1 MCFQAQT
8 DDNLD
13 TDKDGILDKNDA
25 CPTLAGVIFTNG
37 CPEFY
42 THRYTNEELEKIE
55 KDFINNN
62 KNVDYHLLADFILK
76 KIDRKDIKGKI
87 IYLSVM
93 DVSFPGC
100 GKDRHDYAADNL
112 IDKLVY
118 KHFWD
123 NRNLKKFIN
132 FFPEKILIPIPND
145 LANEDSEF
153 KENYEGLPK
162 TEILGKIALK
172 SKEKVVKL
180 LPTSI
185 ESEEDFKKNSGQLII
200 RLKIEKNI
208 VRVDIEPELDRYFLE
223 FKKSKYSEIAQ

>member
-1 MCFQAQT
+1 M
-8 DDNLD
+8 
-13 TDKDGILDKNDA
+13 
-25 CPTLAGVIFTNG
+25 
-37 CPEFY
+37 
-42 THRYTNEELEKIE
+42 
-55 KDFINNN
+55 
-62 KNVDYHLLADFILK
+62 LK
-76 KIDRKDIKGKI
+76 KQ
-87 IYLSVM
+87 
-93 DVSFPGC
+93 
-100 GKDRHDYAADNL
+100 
-112 IDKLVY
+112 KLY
-118 KHFWD
+118 KRIR
-123 NRNLKKFIN
+123 RNFMNIEDFLKKF
-132 FFPEKILIPIPND
+132 
-145 LANEDSEF
+145 NEDSEF